1 MKDLITKNAPL
12 RLLDAGRDAISRW
25 LVRNFSQTEPALC
38 QMALLISA
46 VLVGLELNA
55 TYWPGLPGA
64 ALFTLGALAVMEL
77 ALLLARW
84 VLKKALGHGLSWL
97 LCLLALY
104 YVLARTVRRGA
115 GEGWTWRVY
124 LFSAV
129 IAAALW
135 LLTASA
141 WSLLRRRRFTPTTVL
156 TCLTAAALT
165 AALGV
170 FLFTGG
176 FDDNYVRRYLALS
189 PHPPETLAAL
199 EPSLGP
205 GPYETAVL
213 DYGPG
218 EELEAGTVSLTRYMS
233 RDTDELS
240 GLYVD
245 AYLDY
250 DLSQVPLRGRVWY
263 PVGGMDRPVL
273 FIAHGNHEITTES
286 YLGYAYLG
294 EYLASH
300 GYVVVSV
307 DQNAC
312 NMLSGENDGRAVLL
326 LENIGLLLGYNE
338 EAGNPLEGVLDPDN
352 IAIAGHS
359 RGGEMVATAYLFN
372 GYDNYPENGNV
383 DFDYHYN
390 IRSIIAIAPT
400 VDQYRPADHSVA
412 LEDVNYLLLHGAC
425 DRDVTN
431 FQGMAQYEHITY
443 TGQGDYLKTALY
455 IAGAN
460 HGQFNSLWGAYDQR
474 GPFSS
479 LLNVESLL
487 SEADQ
492 QEIAKIFIKVFLDV
506 TLLGDQSCRSLL
518 TDWDSCAGQLPDT
531 VYVQCYETSSF
542 HPIADFEEDSDLTTA
557 TMADVTAEA
566 SGVSLWTEEQINID
580 GETDQ
585 GTHALRLRWWSRGSY
600 TLTLPGLDL
609 TGSALVFDLCDLDSA
624 AVEEGEL
631 ALLDGEVV
639 LTDAAGNTASARISD
654 FATVFPILP
663 VRTDKLDF
671 LFDTCVY
678 KKAFAT
684 VSIPA
689 DAFLP
694 EGEAMDLTGVT
705 EIAFHLDGGG
715 EAAVDNIGLEAA
727 R

>member
-1 MKDLITKNAPL
+1 MNNVLTRRFAAVL
-12 RLLDAGRDAISRW
+12 RW
-25 LVRNFSQTEPALC
+25 LRRWYDRSFSSTEPALC
-38 QMALLISA
+38 QMALVVTALI
-46 VLVGLELNA
+46 VGLELNA
-55 TYWPGLPGA
+55 TYWPGLPGGI
-64 ALFTLGALAVMEL
+64 LFILGALAIMEL
-77 ALLLARW
+77 VLFLARW
-84 VLKKALGHGLSWL
+84 LLRRTLGHGLGWL
-97 LCLLALY
+97 MGLLALY
-104 YVLARTVRRGA
+104 YALARTVRRGA

-124 LFSAV
+124 FFAAV
-129 IAAALW
+129 VAAALW

-141 WSLLRRRRFTPTTVL
+141 WSLLRWRRVRPTVL
-156 TCLTAAALT
+156 LGFLLGGAATAVIA
-165 AALGV
+165 V
-170 FLFTGG
+170 FLFTDG
-176 FDDNYVRRYLALS
+176 FDDHYIRRYLALA
-189 PHPPETLAAL
+189 PQPPATLAAL
-199 EPSLGP
+199 EPSLGT
-205 GPYETAVL
+205 GPYDVEVV
-213 DYGPG
+213 DYGPE

-233 RDTDELS
+233 RDTDEIS
-240 GLYVD
+240 GKYVD
-245 AYLDY
+245 TYLDY
-250 DLSQVPLRGRVWY
+250 SISRVPLRGRVWY
-263 PVGGMDRPVL
+263 PAGGENCPVL

-300 GYVVVSV
+300 GYAVVSV

-372 GYDNYPENGNV
+372 GYDNYPENGSV
-383 DFDYHYN
+383 DFDYHYS
-390 IRSIIAIAPT
+390 IRSVIAIAPT
-400 VDQYRPADHSVA
+400 VDQYRPADHSVE

-431 FQGMAQYEHITY
+431 FQGMAQYEHISY

-487 SEADQ
+487 SEEDQ
-492 QEIAKIFIKVFLDV
+492 QEIAKVFIKVFLDV
-506 TLLGDQSCRSLL
+506 TLLGDDSCRSLL

-531 VYVQCYETSSF
+531 VYVQCYETSTF
-542 HPIADFEEDSDLTTA
+542 VPIADFEEDSDLTTL
-557 TMADVTAEA
+557 TMDGAAADA
-566 SGVSLWTEEQINID
+566 SGVTLWTEEQINID

-585 GTHALRLRWWSRGSY
+585 GTHALRLRWIGQGTY
-600 TLTLPGLDL
+600 TVTVPALDM
-609 TGSALVFDLCDLDSA
+609 TGSALVFDLCDMDSDS
-624 AVEEGEL
+624 VERDNL
-631 ALLDGEVV
+631 SLLDGTVAI
-639 LTDAAGNTASARISD
+639 TDAAGNTASARISD
-654 FATVFPILP
+654 FSAVFPILP

-671 LFDTCVY
+671 LFGTCTY

-689 DAFLP
+689 GGFVG
-694 EGEAMDLTGVT
+694 EGETVNLQEVT
-705 EIAFHLDGGG
+705 EITFTFDGGG
-715 EAAVDNIGLEAA
+715 EAAVDNIGLEAFSVSEK
-727 R
+727 

>member
-1 MKDLITKNAPL
+1 MNNVLTRRSIAAAQSL
-12 RLLDAGRDAISRW
+12 RRW
-25 LVRNFSQTEPALC
+25 FIRSFSGTEPALC
-38 QMALLISA
+38 QMSLLLSALI
-46 VLVGLELNA
+46 VGLELNA
-55 TYWPGLPGA
+55 TYWPGIPGGT
-64 ALFTLGALAVMEL
+64 LFVLGTLAVMEL
-77 ALLLARW
+77 ALWLIRW
-84 VLKKALGHGLSWL
+84 ALRKTLGHGLGWAIS
-97 LCLLALY
+97 LAALSY
-104 YVLARTVRRGA
+104 AIARTVRRGA
-115 GEGWTWRVY
+115 GEGWTWRIY

-129 IAAALW
+129 IVTALW
-135 LLTASA
+135 LLTASG
-141 WSLLRRRRFTPTTVL
+141 WSLLRHRRLTPTTILSFLAGASV
-156 TCLTAAALT
+156 TAL
-165 AALGV
+165 LGV
-170 FLFTGG
+170 FLFTDG
-176 FDDNYVRRYLALS
+176 FDGHYIQRYLNLMEKPSAA
-189 PHPPETLAAL
+189 LAAL

-205 GPYETAVL
+205 GPYTVNTV
-213 DYGPG
+213 DYGPE
-218 EELEAGTVSLTRYMS
+218 EELEAGTVSLTSYMS
-233 RDTDELS
+233 RDTDEIS
-240 GLYVD
+240 GKYVD
-245 AYLDY
+245 SYLDY
-250 DLSQVPLRGRVWY
+250 SLSRVPLRGRVWY
-263 PVGGMDRPVL
+263 PAGEKNCPVL

-338 EAGNPLEGVLDPDN
+338 EEGNPLQGVLDADN

-372 GYDNYPENGNV
+372 GYDNYPENGNI
-383 DFDYHYN
+383 DFDYHYA
-390 IRSIIAIAPT
+390 IRSIVAIAPT
-400 VDQYRPADHSVA
+400 VDQYKPADHSVE
-412 LEDVNYLLLHGAC
+412 LQDVNYLLLHGAC

-431 FQGMAQYEHITY
+431 FQGMAQYEHVTY
-443 TGQGDYLKTALY
+443 TGQGDYMKTALY

-506 TLLGDQSCRSLL
+506 TLRGDDSCRSLL

-542 HPIADFEEDSDLTTA
+542 IPIADFEEDSDLTTA
-557 TMADVTAEA
+557 TMPGVTAEA

-585 GTHALRLRWWSRGSY
+585 GTHALRLRWGIQGQY
-600 TLTLPGLDL
+600 TLALPELDM

-624 AVEEGEL
+624 AVERRDL
-631 ALLDGEVV
+631 ALLDGTVT
-639 LTDAAGNTASARISD
+639 LTDADGNTASARIID

-671 LFDTCVY
+671 LFDTCTY

-684 VSIPA
+684 VSIPL
-689 DAFLP
+689 DAFAAE
-694 EGEAMDLTGVT
+694 EGTAADGSRITAIT
-705 EIAFHLDGGG
+705 FQLDGGG
-715 EAAVDNIGLEAA
+715 EAAMDNIGLEAV

>member
-1 MKDLITKNAPL
+1 MNDVLTRRVGAVGRGL
-12 RLLDAGRDAISRW
+12 GRWYGRSFAGA
-25 LVRNFSQTEPALC
+25 EPALC
-38 QMALLISA
+38 QMALAVTALI
-46 VLVGLELNA
+46 VGLELNA
-55 TYWPGLPGA
+55 TYWPGLPGG
-64 ALFTLGALAVMEL
+64 ALFTLGALAILEL
-77 ALLLARW
+77 ALFLARW
-84 VLKKALGHGLSWL
+84 ILRRTLGHSLGWL
-97 LCLLALY
+97 MSLLALY
-104 YVLARTVRRGA
+104 YALARTVRRGA

-124 LFSAV
+124 LFAAGV
-129 IAAALW
+129 TAALW

-141 WSLLRRRRFTPTTVL
+141 WSLLRWRRLRPTVL
-156 TCLTAAALT
+156 LGFLLGGAAA
-165 AALGV
+165 AAIAV
-170 FLFTGG
+170 FLFTDG
-176 FDDNYVRRYLALS
+176 FDDHYIQRYLALA
-189 PHPPETLAAL
+189 PQPPSTLAAL
-199 EPSLGP
+199 EPSLGA
-205 GPYETAVL
+205 GPYDVAAI
-213 DYGPG
+213 DYGPE

-240 GLYVD
+240 GKYVD
-245 AYLDY
+245 TYLDY
-250 DLSQVPLRGRVWY
+250 SLSQVPLRGRVWY
-263 PVGGMDRPVL
+263 PAGGENCPVL

-372 GYDNYPENGNV
+372 GYDNYPENGSV
-383 DFDYHYN
+383 EFDYHYA

-400 VDQYRPADHSVA
+400 VDQYRPADHSVE

-431 FQGMAQYEHITY
+431 FQGMAQYEHISF

-492 QEIAKIFIKVFLDV
+492 QEIAKVFIKVFLDV
-506 TLLGDQSCRSLL
+506 TLLGDDSCSSLL

-542 HPIADFEEDSDLTTA
+542 VPIADFEEDSDLTTL
-557 TMADVTAEA
+557 TMDGAAADA
-566 SGVSLWTEEQINID
+566 SGVTLWTEEQVNID

-585 GTHALRLRWWSRGSY
+585 GTHALRLRWGSRGTY
-600 TLTLPGLDL
+600 TVTLPGLDM
-609 TGSALVFDLCDLDSA
+609 TGSALVFDLCDMDSA
-624 AVEEGEL
+624 SVERRSL
-631 ALLDGEVV
+631 SLLDGTVTI
-639 LTDAAGNTASARISD
+639 TDAAGRAASARISD
-654 FATVFPILP
+654 YAAVFPILP

-671 LFDTCVY
+671 LFDTCTY

-689 DAFLP
+689 GDFAG
-694 EGEAMDLTGVT
+694 EGEAVDLQTVT
-705 EIAFHLDGGG
+705 EIAFTFDGSG
-715 EAAVDNIGLEAA
+715 EAAVDNIGLEALY
-727 R
+727 RSEK